1 MRKLSLVLV
10 ACGLAGQALAGGM
23 TEPAPEAPVAPAVQP
38 APSFDWSGFYAG
50 LSVTDG
56 SVSDGEDFNT
66 SGFGVQAGYLYDL
79 GTFVVGGELAYSNA
93 DIEDEVTDITATR
106 LKLLGG
112 YDAGRFL
119 PYAFVGLSDVE
130 VSDGA
135 NSISDTVTNYGLG
148 GRFAF
153 GADGRFVTGLEY
165 IVEDKNNFA
174 DSGFDLDRDEI
185 SLRFDYRF

>member
-1 MRKLSLVLV
+1 MRKLSLVVV

-93 DIEDEVTDITATR
+93 DIEDEVSDITATR

-135 NSISDTVTNYGLG
+135 TSISDTVTNYGLG

-153 GADGRFVTGLEY
+153 GADGRFVAGLEY

-185 SLRFDYRF
+185 SLRLDYRF

>member
-1 MRKLSLVLV
+1 
-10 ACGLAGQALAGGM
+10 M
-23 TEPAPEAPVAPAVQP
+23 TEPAPEVPVAPAVQP

-56 SVSDGEDFNT
+56 SVSDGDDFNT

-93 DIEDEVTDITATR
+93 DIEDEVSDITATR

-135 NSISDTVTNYGLG
+135 TSFSDTVTNYGLG
-148 GRFAF
+148 GRFAL
-153 GADGRFVTGLEY
+153 GADGRFVAGLEY